1 LSSASHPD
9 DPEAYPYGGG
19 SEEVQDSRS
28 AASES
33 QAISHS
39 FQVPSGE
46 KRRIDGG
53 VSFFIRGVCPVVE
66 TSLAE
71 IFSGDIPRIENM
83 VIVLDQLAK
92 VQASSLLG
100 WSAQSLGEY
109 LVGFNI
115 EPIMIKR
122 MKEVFPTVNFVLI
135 VKAEGGFRIECGD
148 LPESFKGTFFLEYR
162 VSFKGRDLP
171 DDSRRVLKQVKE
183 IKELQDELAKG
194 KVGFTAYGMT
204 GTLWARVQGLNQM
217 VDSSG

>member
-1 LSSASHPD
+1 
-9 DPEAYPYGGG
+9 
-19 SEEVQDSRS
+19 V
-28 AASES
+28 
-33 QAISHS
+33 
-39 FQVPSGE
+39 
-46 KRRIDGG
+46 K
-53 VSFFIRGVCPVVE
+53 
-66 TSLAE
+66 
-71 IFSGDIPRIENM
+71 
-83 VIVLDQLAK
+83 
-92 VQASSLLG
+92 ASSLLG
-100 WSAQSLGEY
+100 WSAQLLGEY

-162 VSFKGRDLP
+162 VSFKGKDLP

-194 KVGFTAYGMT
+194 KVGFTAYAMN